1 MEAWQEVLH
10 SCCLFYLLW
19 SATKD
24 RPGKGNCTRA
34 VVSQSKGIQDSLEYW
49 IPCHR
54 LRIPGTGFRI
64 LCQWNLDPGFQSL
77 EGFQSPWDVLQI
89 PKPRIP
95 DSTSKNFPSLRKQPT
110 FGDATT
116 GFPAKWRLR
125 NERRNSILI
134 PRHYPD
140 LGSASDRSCRVGNLI
155 QPIRSTTQAS
165 SVWNF
170 CFRFSDVIWREN
182 QW

>member
-24 RPGKGNCTRA
+24 RPGKGNCTHAA
-34 VVSQSKGIQDSLEYW
+34 VAQSKGIQDSLECW
-49 IPCHR
+49 IVELGPQ
-54 LRIPGTGFRI
+54 IPIVRGVPDSFRCI
-64 LCQWNLDPGFQSL
+64 P
-77 EGFQSPWDVLQI
+77 V

-95 DSTSKNFPSLRKQPT
+95 DSTSKNFPSLRKKPT

-125 NERRNSILI
+125 NERINCILV

-155 QPIRSTTQAS
+155 QPIRSTTQAL

-170 CFRFSDVIWREN
+170 CARFSDVIWREN

>member
-1 MEAWQEVLH
+1 MEAWQEVLY

-24 RPGKGNCTRA
+24 RPVKGNCTHAA
-34 VVSQSKGIQDSLEYW
+34 VAQSKGIQDSLEFW
-49 IPCHR
+49 IP
-54 LRIPGTGFRI
+54 GSGFRI
-64 LCQWNLDPGFQSL
+64 LSQWNLDSGFQSL
-77 EGFQSPWDVLQI
+77 EGFQIPWDVFQI

-110 FGDATT
+110 FVDATT

-125 NERRNSILI
+125 NERRNSILM

-170 CFRFSDVIWREN
+170 CSRFSERETSEN
-182 QW
+182 RW

>member
-1 MEAWQEVLH
+1 MEAWQEVLY

-24 RPGKGNCTRA
+24 RPVKGNCTHAA
-34 VVSQSKGIQDSLEYW
+34 VAQSKGIQDSLEFW
-49 IPCHR
+49 IP
-54 LRIPGTGFRI
+54 GSGFRI
-64 LCQWNLDPGFQSL
+64 LSQWNLDSGFQSL
-77 EGFQSPWDVLQI
+77 EGFQIPWDVFQI
-89 PKPRIP
+89 PKQARI
-95 DSTSKNFPSLRKQPT
+95 SLAWV
-110 FGDATT
+110 GDATT
-116 GFPAKWRLR
+116 GFSAKWRLR
-125 NERRNSILI
+125 NERRNSILM

-170 CFRFSDVIWREN
+170 CSRFSDVIWREN